1 MADISKINLPNDANN
16 PYDLKDSTLPHSSLS
31 AGSGGTALSLV
42 TTGEKYNWNRINN
55 VLPGYRATIVM
66 FEQYYFWDIDI
77 DNKAGNVYVSSNE
90 QLSLAIDDVQNIKTL
105 IAVFGFCYSTVSN
118 NLAIWTG
125 IQSAYISNN
134 RLYVN
139 YVLYRHASNTIP
151 KVKEAFLVIGTA

>member
-1 MADISKINLPNDANN
+1 MADISQINLPNDANN
-16 PYDLKDSTLPHSSLS
+16 PYDLTDSTLPHSSAS
-31 AGSGGTALSLV
+31 AASGGTALSLV

-66 FEQYYFWDIDI
+66 PDRLWDIDI
-77 DNKAGNVYVSSNE
+77 TNKVGNVYTSYNE
-90 QLSLAIDDVQNIKTL
+90 QLSLGIDLVQNIKTL
-105 IAVFGFCYSTVSN
+105 TAVFGFCYSTVSN

-125 IQSAYISNN
+125 IQSAYISDNK
-134 RLYVN
+134 LFIN